1 MLSSARSMS
10 PSIQRSHQRSQLQK
24 LRLYLHLVPIFGL
37 VPSLWSLYGKL
48 TLAGEDAE
56 RSVRESTDE
65 ALESAAVKSVS
76 RLSVMLGLVCVCAIA
91 SLSIGAH
98 TQSSHINQLRLLLM
112 SSFVGS
118 SYFLLSLAL
127 MFRVATDQSIRLPLI
142 SRLSRR
148 LPERSHRPKPI
159 TLDSP

>member
-1 MLSSARSMS
+1 MLSPARSMS
-10 PSIQRSHQRSQLQK
+10 PIKRSHQRSQLQK
-24 LRLYLHLVPIFGL
+24 LQLYLHLVPIFGV

-48 TLAGEDAE
+48 TLASEDSE

-65 ALESAAVKSVS
+65 VFESAAVKSVS

-91 SLSIGAH
+91 CLSIGAH
-98 TQSSHINQLRLLLM
+98 TQCSHISQLRLLLM
-112 SSFVGS
+112 SSFIGS

-127 MFRVATDQSIRLPLI
+127 MFRVANDQSIRLPLI
-142 SRLSRR
+142 SRLSRW